1 MAYQPL
7 LGLSWHYTNSTGAL
21 KIIATIRIELDANE
35 ALSVAVS
42 SIVRETALIT
52 INIISGTNNSP
63 MTRDIPY
70 TNIGSGLANE
80 TTVRSV
86 IAQLP
91 AITVRM
97 TVSEGGTLRNE
108 HIGTT
113 SSNSE
118 LTIV

>member
-21 KIIATIRIELDANE
+21 KIIATIRIELQANE
-35 ALSVAVS
+35 AMSAAVS
-42 SIVRETALIT
+42 SIFRETALIT

-80 TTVRSV
+80 TTVRAV

-91 AITVRM
+91 AITVRT
-97 TVSEGGTLRNE
+97 TVYKEEMRTNE
-108 HIGTT
+108 NIGTT
-113 SSNSE
+113 SSNSD
-118 LTIV
+118 IVIV